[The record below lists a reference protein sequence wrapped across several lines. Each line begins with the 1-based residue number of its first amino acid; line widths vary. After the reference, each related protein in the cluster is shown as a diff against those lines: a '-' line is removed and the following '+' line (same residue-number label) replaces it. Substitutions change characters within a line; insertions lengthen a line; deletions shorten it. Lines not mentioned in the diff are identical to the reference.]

1 MGNRQ
6 TVGDD
11 VIPEIPEG
19 LKKSDALA
27 LQGFPEDLDECI
39 EVDTRI
45 DFPGFQLLVDFH
57 E

>member
-1 MGNRQ
+1 MGNRE
-6 TVGDD
+6 TVGDN
-11 VIPEIPEG
+11 EISEIAEG

-27 LQGFPEDLDECI
+27 LQGFPEVLDECI

-45 DFPGFQLLVDFH
+45 DFPGFQLLVNLD